1 MVGLEAAEVVA
12 AAALV
17 VLAAVAAVAAVQVE
31 AGKVNKFAKRSFEV
45 NSNDL
50 FALRVLYYPQIPGF
64 ADEVIN

>member
-1 MVGLEAAEVVA
+1 M
-12 AAALV
+12 